1 MNYLNPPLL
10 SRKKMT
16 HDQVPLDDRPGRKPS
31 GWRYPALLAGT
42 AMATLISAQAAAVAP
57 GNPAPAFA
65 LTTLDGKPVAL
76 ADLKGKWVALE
87 WTNPDCPFVQK
98 HYGSDNMQATQRV
111 AADRQVVWVQV
122 NSTNPGH
129 QDFKSA
135 KQMNEWLLAM
145 KAGPSYAA
153 LDQSGTVGKAYGAK
167 TTPHMYLINP
177 GGQVVYNGA
186 IDDKRSANPA
196 DIPGARN
203 HMKEAIAEAVSGKPV
218 TIAATTPYG
227 CSIKY

>member
-1 MNYLNPPLL
+1 MNYLTQLLL
-10 SRKKMT
+10 SRKNMT
-16 HDQVPLDDRPGRKPS
+16 HAQVPRDDRPGSKPS

-42 AMATLISAQAAAVAP
+42 ALATLISAQAAAVAP
-57 GNPAPAFA
+57 GNPAPAFT

-87 WTNPDCPFVQK
+87 WTNPECPFVQK
-98 HYGSDNMQATQRV
+98 HYGSDNMQATQR
-111 AADRQVVWVQV
+111 AAAGKQVVWVQV

-129 QDFKSA
+129 QDFKTA

-145 KAGPSYAA
+145 KASPTHAA
-153 LDQSGTVGKAYGAK
+153 LDQSGAVGRAYGAR
-167 TTPHMYLINP
+167 TTPHMYLIDP
-177 GGQVVYNGA
+177 AGQVVYNGA
-186 IDDKRSANPA
+186 IDDKRSANPV
-196 DIPGARN
+196 DIAGARN
-203 HMKEAIAEAVSGKPV
+203 HMKEAIVEAVSGKPV

>member
-1 MNYLNPPLL
+1 MNYLTQLLL
-10 SRKKMT
+10 SRKKMA
-16 HDQVPLDDRPGRKPS
+16 HAQVPRDDRPGSKPS

-42 AMATLISAQAAAVAP
+42 ALATLISAQAAAVAP
-57 GNPAPAFA
+57 GNPAPAFT

-87 WTNPDCPFVQK
+87 WTNPECPFVQK
-98 HYGSDNMQATQRV
+98 HYGSDNMQATQR
-111 AADRQVVWVQV
+111 AAAGKQVVWVQV

-129 QDFKSA
+129 QDFKTA

-145 KAGPSYAA
+145 KASPTHAA
-153 LDQSGTVGKAYGAK
+153 LDQSGAVGRAYGAR
-167 TTPHMYLINP
+167 TTPHMYLIDP
-177 GGQVVYNGA
+177 AGQVVYNGA

-196 DIPGARN
+196 DIAGARN
-203 HMKEAIAEAVSGKPV
+203 HMKEAIVEAVSGKPV

>member
-1 MNYLNPPLL
+1 MNYLNHLL
-10 SRKKMT
+10 LTSQKMPNS
-16 HDQVPLDDRPGRKPS
+16 QVPHDDRPGSKAS
-31 GWRYPALLAGT
+31 GWRYPTLLAGT
-42 AMATLISAQAAAVAP
+42 ALATLISAQAAAVAP
-57 GNPAPAFA
+57 GSPAPAFA

-87 WTNPDCPFVQK
+87 WTNPECPFVQK
-98 HYGSDNMQATQRV
+98 HYGSDNMQATQR
-111 AADRQVVWVQV
+111 AAVDKQVVWVQV
-122 NSTNPGH
+122 NSTHPGH

-135 KQMNEWLLAM
+135 SQMNDWLVAM
-145 KAGPSYAA
+145 KASPSYAA
-153 LDQSGTVGKAYGAK
+153 LDQSGVVGKAYGAK

-177 GGQVVYNGA
+177 AGQVVYNGA

-196 DIPGARN
+196 DIAGARN
-203 HMKEAIAEAVSGKPV
+203 HMKEAITEAVSGKPV

>member
-1 MNYLNPPLL
+1 MNRLTQLL
-10 SRKKMT
+10 LPRRKMPNS
-16 HDQVPLDDRPGRKPS
+16 QVPCDDRSESKAS

-42 AMATLISAQAAAVAP
+42 ALASLISAQAAALAP
-57 GNPAPAFA
+57 GSPAPAFA

-76 ADLKGKWVALE
+76 ADLKGRWVALE
-87 WTNPDCPFVQK
+87 WTNPECPFVQK
-98 HYGSDNMQATQRV
+98 HYGSDNMQATQR
-111 AADRQVVWVQV
+111 AAAGKQVVWVQF

-135 KQMNEWLLAM
+135 KQMNEWLRAM
-145 KAGPSYAA
+145 KASPSHAA

-167 TTPHMYLINP
+167 TTPHMYLIDP
-177 GGQVVYNGA
+177 AGQVVYNGA

-203 HMKEAIAEAVSGKPV
+203 HMKEAISEAVSGKPV
-218 TIAATTPYG
+218 TLAATTPYG

>member
-1 MNYLNPPLL
+1 MNRLIHNLL
-10 SRKKMT
+10 THKKTT
-16 HDQVPLDDRPGRKPS
+16 HAHVPRDDRPGSKSS

-42 AMATLISAQAAAVAP
+42 ALATLISAQAAAVAP
-57 GNPAPAFA
+57 GSPAPAFA

-98 HYGSDNMQATQRV
+98 HYGSDNMQATQR
-111 AADRQVVWVQV
+111 AAVDKQVVWVQV
-122 NSTNPGH
+122 NSTHPGH

-135 KQMNEWLLAM
+135 KQMNEWLLTM
-145 KAGPSYAA
+145 KARPTYAA
-153 LDQSGTVGKAYGAK
+153 LDPSGTVGKAYGAK

-177 GGQVVYNGA
+177 GGQIVYNGA

-196 DIPGARN
+196 DIPSARN
-203 HMKEAIAEAVSGKPV
+203 HMKEAINEAVSGKPV
-218 TIAATTPYG
+218 TLAATTPYG
-227 CSIKY
+227 CSIKF